1 MRKANAI
8 VTVLIMVLFLI
19 HMIWGGMELAGMIR
33 GGSALFKVLSHTM
46 ILLIMIHIGIGIVT
60 TVQTIRACRQSGVSY
75 FRQNRLFW
83 IRRISGFALML
94 FMICHIVIFTGTQ
107 ESGTYRLSL
116 FAGVQLA
123 TQILM
128 VVCLLV
134 HLLCNITPLRIA
146 LGIEDRHRFRT
157 DVLLV
162 LAILLLL
169 AGIAF
174 VVYYIRWKVI

>member
-8 VTVLIMVLFLI
+8 VTVLMMVLFLI
-19 HMIWGGMELAGMIR
+19 HMIWGGLELAGMTR
-33 GGSALFKVLSHTM
+33 GGSSLFSALSHM
-46 ILLIMIHIGIGIVT
+46 MLLLTAVHIGIGIIT
-60 TVQTIRACRQSGVSY
+60 TVQTDRALRQSGVSY

-83 IRRISGFALML
+83 IRRISGSALLL
-94 FMICHIVIFTGTQ
+94 FMVSHVLIFSGTE
-107 ESGTYRLSL
+107 ESGAYRLSL
-116 FAGVQLA
+116 FAGAQLL

-128 VVCLLV
+128 VLSLMV

-169 AGIAF
+169 AGAAF
-174 VVYYIRWKVI
+174 VIYYIRWSVI

>member
-19 HMIWGGMELAGMIR
+19 HLIWGGLELAGMTK
-33 GGSALFKVLSHTM
+33 GGSSLFTALSHTM
-46 ILLIMIHIGIGIVT
+46 ILFIVIHIGIGVIT
-60 TVQTIRACRQSGVSY
+60 TAQTIRSVRRAGVSY

-94 FMICHIVIFTGTQ
+94 FMICHVVIFAGTQ
-107 ESGTYRLSL
+107 ESGSYRLSL
-116 FAGVQLA
+116 FGGAQLL

-128 VVCLLV
+128 VVCLML

-162 LAILLLL
+162 LAVLLLL
-169 AGIAF
+169 AGAAF
-174 VVYYIRWKVI
+174 AVYFIRWRVI